1 MNLLAED
8 AAIVPEVDPQRP
20 SVSRMYNYFLGGR
33 HHFAADRQAAAAALA
48 AMPELPAIVRLN
60 RRVLRRVVTLA
71 VESGIDQFLDLGA
84 GIPSDSDTREVAR
97 ELDPASRVIGV
108 DIEPVAFVH
117 GRRVTVG
124 DPAADVVFA
133 DLTDAG
139 AVLAAPRVRR
149 VLDLDRPVCVLLVAV
164 GHFLPDT
171 ERLTGALERYR
182 TAVAPGSL
190 LALTHGCRAGQSK
203 RVEQV
208 RRLYNNT
215 TAPMVMRNP
224 DEVRAL
230 LGDWP
235 LLAPGVVTGG
245 EFCAGSDP
253 SALPDGGTGRGPIGA
268 AEASVADRA
277 FLVGV
282 ARKP

>member
-20 SVSRMYNYFLGGR
+20 SVSRMYDYFLGG
-33 HHFAADRQAAAAALA
+33 HHNFAADRQAAAAALT

-71 VESGIDQFLDLGA
+71 VEAGIGQFLDLGA
-84 GIPSDSDTREVAR
+84 GVPSAGDGRAVAR
-97 ELDPASRVIGV
+97 ELDPAARTVGV

-117 GRRVTVG
+117 GRRVTAD
-124 DPAADVVFA
+124 DPGADVIFA
-133 DLTDAG
+133 DLTDAD

-149 VLDLDRPVCVLLVAV
+149 LLDLDRPVCVLLVAV
-164 GHFLPDT
+164 GHFVPDT
-171 ERLTGALERYR
+171 ERLAGALARYR
-182 TAVAPGSL
+182 EAVPSGSL
-190 LALTHGCRAGQSK
+190 LALTHGCRSGRSG

-215 TAPMVMRNP
+215 TAPMVMRNRE
-224 DEVRAL
+224 EVRAL

-235 LLAPGVVTGG
+235 LLGPGVVTGG
-245 EFCAGSDP
+245 EFCSVFPAAGTDFP
-253 SALPDGGTGRGPIGA
+253 AGPA
-268 AEASVADRA
+268 APVADGA